1 MRSAVLR
8 ANPLAQL
15 SIGMFSLLGSFWIDD
30 LGVALLALAAYA
42 VTAVL
47 FLPGWKY
54 PLVCLG
60 FTSIAAVTIVYSTW
74 RLGGHDVEE
83 AFANGVRIVVLAWPG
98 SVLAGYVDPT
108 RLADYLAQ
116 SLRLPARLV
125 AAFAAAM
132 QRFTGFGLA
141 WEQLDQVR
149 RVRGVGRTRNPV
161 ANGRYAASMTFALL
175 VQAMRGASHA
185 SIAMDARGFA
195 TAHHRTWAEP
205 ADWTRLDVLTLVLAG
220 VLGAVAPLLT
230 VLGS

>member
-30 LGVALLALAAYA
+30 LDVALLALGVYA
-42 VTAVL
+42 VAAVL

-83 AFANGVRIVVLAWPG
+83 AFATGVRIVVLAWPG
-98 SVLAGYVDPT
+98 SALAGYVDPT

-205 ADWTRLDVLTLVLAG
+205 ADWTRLDVGTVVLAAA
-220 VLGAVAPLLT
+220 LGAVAPLLT
-230 VLGS
+230 VLA

>member
-205 ADWTRLDVLTLVLAG
+205 ADWTRLDVVTVVLAAA
-220 VLGAVAPLLT
+220 LGAVAPLLT
-230 VLGS
+230 VLG

>member
-30 LGVALLALAAYA
+30 LDGALLALGVYA
-42 VTAVL
+42 VAAVL

-205 ADWTRLDVLTLVLAG
+205 ADWTRLDVVTVLLAAA
-220 VLGAVAPLLT
+220 LGAVAPLLT
-230 VLGS
+230 VLG

>member
-30 LGVALLALAAYA
+30 LDVALLALGVYA
-42 VTAVL
+42 VAAVL

-205 ADWTRLDVLTLVLAG
+205 ADWTRLDVVTVVLAAA
-220 VLGAVAPLLT
+220 LGAVAPLLT
-230 VLGS
+230 VLG